1 MIFERFGLERIH
13 FIGVGGAGMCGIAE
27 VLLNFSLDV
36 SGCDMAESDATRRL
50 AKLGAAIH
58 VGHSPDHL
66 EDVDLVVISSAVPA
80 DNPELVAARERGLTV
95 VRRAE
100 MLGELMRVKYG
111 VGIAGTHGKTTTT
124 SMVGTVLTDAG
135 LDPTVI
141 VGGRV
146 RVLGTGARVG
156 RGELLVAEADEFDR
170 SFLRLTPV
178 LAVVTNIDVDH
189 LDTYGTPEEIEK
201 AFVEFANRVPFFG
214 RAIVCLDDAWVQR
227 VLPRIERRFV
237 TYGLSAQAEL
247 QGYDVRQV
255 PGGSRFRVRSVDAG
269 PLGEIELPMPG
280 LHNVRNALAAVAVG
294 LAVRVPF
301 DEIARAL
308 AGFAGV
314 HRRFERLGRWR
325 GAWVIDDYAHHP
337 TEMIATLEAARQAY
351 PEARV
356 HVVFQPHLY
365 SRTRDLAPEFG
376 AALLGADHA
385 LVTDVYPSRE
395 KPIPGVSGDLV
406 VDEARSRGHR
416 AAVYC
421 TEWDACVEALADRV
435 REGDVVLT
443 MGAGDINRLGTR
455 LVGGPD
461 GEAEP

>member
-13 FIGVGGAGMCGIAE
+13 FIGVGGAGMSGIAE
-27 VLLNFSLDV
+27 VLLNYSLDI
-36 SGCDMAESDATRRL
+36 SGCDQAESEATERL
-50 AKLGAAIH
+50 AQLGATIH
-58 VGHSPDHL
+58 RGHAADHL

-80 DNPELVAARERGLTV
+80 DNPELVAARERGITV

-156 RGELLVAEADEFDR
+156 KGELLVAEADEFDR

-178 LAVVTNIDVDH
+178 IAVVTNIDVDH

-201 AFVEFANRVPFFG
+201 AFLEFANRVPFFG
-214 RAIVCLDDAWVQR
+214 RAIVCLDDPWVQR
-227 VLPRIERRFV
+227 VMPKIERRVV

-247 QGYDVRQV
+247 QAYDVRPV
-255 PGGSRFRVRSVDAG
+255 PGGSRFRVRTVEDG
-269 PLGEIELPMPG
+269 PLGEIDLPMPG
-280 LHNVRNALAAVAVG
+280 LHNVRNALAAVGVA

-301 DEIARAL
+301 DQIASAL

-337 TEMIATLEAARQAY
+337 TEVTAALEAARQAY
-351 PEARV
+351 PDGRI
-356 HVVFQPHLY
+356 HVVFQPHLF
-365 SRTRDLAPEFG
+365 SRTRDLAPDFG

-385 LVTDVYPSRE
+385 LVTDVFASRE
-395 KPIPGVSGDLV
+395 KPIPGVSGDMV

-416 AAVYC
+416 AAVFC
-421 TEWDACVEALADRV
+421 PVWEECVEALTDRV
-435 REGDVVLT
+435 REGDVVMT
-443 MGAGDINRLGTR
+443 MGAGDINRLGDR
-455 LVGGPD
+455 LVRGPE
-461 GEAEP
+461 GEESA

>member
-1 MIFERFGLERIH
+1 VIFQRFGLDRIH

-27 VLLNFSLDV
+27 VLLNYSLEI
-36 SGCDMAESDATRRL
+36 SGCDLAANDVTARL
-50 AKLGAAIH
+50 AKLGATIH
-58 VGHSPDHL
+58 QGHSPEHL
-66 EDVDLVVISSAVPA
+66 DDVDLVVISSAVPA
-80 DNPELVAARERGLTV
+80 DNPELVAARERGITV

-146 RVLGTGARVG
+146 NVLGTGARVG

-214 RAIVCLDDAWVQR
+214 RAIVCLDDPWVQR
-227 VLPRIERRFV
+227 VMPKIERRIV
-237 TYGLSAQAEL
+237 TYGLSAQADL
-247 QGYDVRQV
+247 QAYDVRPV
-255 PGGSRFRVRSVDAG
+255 PGGSRFRVRTGDEG
-269 PLGEIELPMPG
+269 PLGEVDLPMPG

-294 LAVRVPF
+294 LAVMVPF
-301 DEIARAL
+301 DDISKAL
-308 AGFAGV
+308 GGFAGV

-337 TEMIATLEAARQAY
+337 TELIAALEAARQAY
-351 PEARV
+351 PDGRV

-365 SRTRDLAPEFG
+365 SRTRDLAAEFG
-376 AALLGADHA
+376 ASLLGADHA
-385 LVTDVYPSRE
+385 LVTDVFPSRE
-395 KPIPGVSGDLV
+395 KPIPGVSGDMV

-416 AAVYC
+416 AAVFC
-421 TEWDACVEALADRV
+421 PDWDDCVEALAERV

-443 MGAGDINRLGTR
+443 MGAGDINKLADR
-455 LVGGPD
+455 LVAGPE
-461 GEAEP
+461 GEALS

>member
-1 MIFERFGLERIH
+1 VIFERFGLGRIH

-27 VLLNFSLDV
+27 VLLHYSLEI
-36 SGCDMAESDATRRL
+36 SGCDLSANEVTERL
-50 AKLGAAIH
+50 AKLGATIH
-58 VGHSPDHL
+58 QGHAPEHL
-66 EDVDLVVISSAVPA
+66 DDVDLVVISSAVPA
-80 DNPELVAARERGLTV
+80 DNPELVAARERGITV

-124 SMVGTVLTDAG
+124 SMVGTVLTDGG

-146 RVLGTGARVG
+146 NVLGTGARVG

-178 LAVVTNIDVDH
+178 IAVVTNIDVDH

-214 RAIVCLDDAWVQR
+214 RAIVCLDDPWVQR
-227 VLPRIERRFV
+227 VMPKIERRIV

-247 QGYDVRQV
+247 QAYDVRPV
-255 PGGSRFRVRSVDAG
+255 PGGSRFQVRSIDDG
-269 PLGEIELPMPG
+269 PLGEVDLPMPG

-301 DEIARAL
+301 EEIAKAL
-308 AGFAGV
+308 GGFAGV

-337 TEMIATLEAARQAY
+337 TEVVAALEAARQAY
-351 PEARV
+351 PEGRV
-356 HVVFQPHLY
+356 HVVFQPHLF

-385 LVTDVYPSRE
+385 LVTDVFASRE
-395 KPIPGVSGDLV
+395 KPIPGVSGDMV

-421 TEWDACVEALADRV
+421 PDWDRCVEALAERV
-435 REGDVVLT
+435 REGDVVMT
-443 MGAGDINRLGTR
+443 MGAGDINRLAER
-455 LVGGPD
+455 LVAGPE
-461 GEAEP
+461 GEGLG